1 VKTDR
6 WFTRAAAVALAGLLV
21 LAAGSPAAGQIT
33 FNYHLGKSTARESS
47 TKELAMAL
55 AAQMQAVQETF
66 VKNRNLLHL
75 VTVHGK
81 PAYHRAEVAE
91 LIAHTG
97 EDLDKAIDHV
107 QPAAMAPLRAWAA
120 NAVQGVADQ
129 LTPPPGPTAAA
140 FHDDS
145 TPRAVAVVASL
156 GGLSPSWLASVSA
169 GPQQDMVP
177 AETSNRL
184 LDQVGNVIRR
194 LFVLASNDDLQVN
207 VWVGS
212 TAPHSTF
219 SFWPQGRITGTT
231 PAAKIIRTDGTQ
243 TVLRGLYA
251 YKVTHTDGA
260 VTEFVQF
267 PNPAGASPAQTPS
280 EQLDLVNGSSFFCCR
295 FNESYCHHVD
305 NSKDCQP

>member
-1 VKTDR
+1 MKTDR
-6 WFTRAAAVALAGLLV
+6 WLTRAAAVALAGLLM

-33 FNYHLGKSTARESS
+33 FKYHLGKSTARESS
-47 TKELAMAL
+47 TKELAMNL

-66 VKNRNLLHL
+66 IKNRNLLHL
-75 VTVHGK
+75 MTVHGK
-81 PAYHRAEVAE
+81 SVYLHQEVAE

-107 QPAAMAPLRAWAA
+107 QPTEMAPLRAWAA
-120 NAVQGVADQ
+120 NAIQGVEDQ
-129 LTPPPGPTAAA
+129 LTPPGQTAAA
-140 FHDDS
+140 FHGVS

-169 GPQQDMVP
+169 GPQQDTVP
-177 AETSNRL
+177 ADTSNGL
-184 LDQVGNVIRR
+184 LDQVGNVISRI
-194 LFVLASNDDLQVN
+194 FFLASHDDLVVK

-212 TAPHSTF
+212 TAAHSTF

-305 NSKDCQP
+305 NSSDCQP